1 MVTSKAHI
9 KRYKLSRSIG
19 RNFTLHVPNLD
30 YPNVE
35 TLHLFWN
42 KEHWQFC
49 HRLFS
54 KETLQITWLEG
65 QCEHHW
71 ENKPYIQFILAD
83 CLFATAS
90 AKCFE
95 EIKFG
100 VPFPSLF
107 CDWFRLRLP
116 LVVRTMLPAGVEAA
130 SCPFCFTC
138 RLFCNSKNYMKNIR
152 TLIPCTNSWWL

>member
-1 MVTSKAHI
+1 MDCWN
-9 KRYKLSRSIG
+9 KLFVLAKEGILPYMCLIWTIPTLKLYSRPEI
-19 RNFTLHVPNLD
+19 
-30 YPNVE
+30 
-35 TLHLFWN
+35 

-54 KETLQITWLEG
+54 KETLQITWSEG
-65 QCEHHW
+65 QCERHRK
-71 ENKPYIQFILAD
+71 NKAYIQFFLSD
-83 CLFATAS
+83 RLFATAS
-90 AKCFE
+90 DKCFE
-95 EIKFG
+95 VIKFG

-116 LVVRTMLPAGVEAA
+116 LVLRTMLPAGVEAA

-152 TLIPCTNSWWL
+152 THTVH